1 MFLAFSIVIKE
12 NGVSF
17 IEVSQMLRALNQRKE
32 VIAAKGRKKS
42 SGPFYCPGCQKE
54 VILRQGPKRQLHF
67 AHQTS
72 TDCQTYSEGE
82 TKEHLE
88 AKQLLFEWFQD
99 TGIEIEAFLPKLQ
112 QRPDLCYKNIAIEVQ
127 CSSLK
132 FSRFLERTTTY
143 LANGYQPWWILGT
156 KLYPKRQWSFLVKA
170 CCTYQSTGFC
180 LWLIDTRN
188 QALVRLNQIKWHYQE
203 GVSSRRIATQ
213 KGEPY
218 RKETLRPLCAT
229 EGSKTHNFSEWVAT
243 DYRLWVIRKLRNKLP
258 KIREIQEIVYPLN
271 GNVSQMPLWCYCESR
286 FGILFE
292 HRILIFRFLYL
303 SDCPISFEQWLIR
316 LRQLHWHWHFPLL
329 DQREILR
336 EIFQE
341 CQYLENSVSFSS
353 Q

>member
-1 MFLAFSIVIKE
+1 MFLAFLIVFDE
-12 NGVSF
+12 SGVPL
-17 IEVSQMLRALNQRKE
+17 IEVSQMLKALNQRKE
-32 VIAAKGRKKS
+32 VILAKGAKKS

-54 VILRQGPKRQLHF
+54 VILRQGPKRQSHF
-67 AHQTS
+67 AHQAI

-88 AKQLLFEWFQD
+88 AKQLLFEWYQEMD
-99 TGIEIEAFLPKLQ
+99 IELEAYLPQLK
-112 QRPDLCYKNIAIEVQ
+112 QRPDLCYKNIAVEVQ

-132 FSRFLERTTTY
+132 FSRFLERTSTY

-156 KLYPKRQWSFLVKA
+156 KMYPKRHWSLLAKA

-188 QALVRLNQIKWHYQE
+188 QALVRLHQIKWHYQE
-203 GVSSRRIATQ
+203 GVISRRSAIQ

-218 RKETLRPLCAT
+218 RKETLRPLYEAD
-229 EGSKTHNFSEWVAT
+229 ESDTHHSIEWVAV
-243 DYRLWVIRKLRNKLP
+243 DYRLWVIRKLRNRLP

-271 GNVSQMPLWCYCESR
+271 GNVSQLPLWCYCESR
-286 FGILFE
+286 FGFLFE
-292 HRILIFRFLYL
+292 HHILIFRFLYL
-303 SDCPISFEQWLIR
+303 SECPISFEQWLIQ
-316 LRQLHWHWHFPLL
+316 LRKLHWQWCFPLL

-341 CQYLENSVSFSS
+341 YQYLENSVSFSS